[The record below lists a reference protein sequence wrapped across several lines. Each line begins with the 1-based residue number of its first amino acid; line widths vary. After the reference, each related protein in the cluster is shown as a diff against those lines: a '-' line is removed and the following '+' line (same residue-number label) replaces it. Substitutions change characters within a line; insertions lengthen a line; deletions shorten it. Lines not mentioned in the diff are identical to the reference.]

1 MDIIQDLV
9 DDKLELNEELSA
21 PDLDTVVEKLVE
33 VVNIGVM
40 TPPVGENIVTI
51 VSDIL
56 LSSTDV
62 AVVANT

>member
-1 MDIIQDLV
+1 MIQDLL
-9 DDKLELNEELSA
+9 DEKLEVNEELSA
-21 PDLDTVVEKLVE
+21 TDLDTVVEKLVE

-40 TPPVGENIVTI
+40 KPPVGENVVTI

>member
-1 MDIIQDLV
+1 MIQDLV
-9 DDKLELNEELSA
+9 DDKLEVNEELSA
-21 PDLDTVVEKLVE
+21 TDLDTVVEKLIE

-40 TPPVGENIVTI
+40 KPPIGENVVTI

-62 AVVANT
+62 AVVADT

>member
-1 MDIIQDLV
+1 MIQDLV
-9 DDKLELNEELSA
+9 DDKLEFNEELSA
-21 PDLDTVVEKLVE
+21 TDLDTVVEKLVE

-40 TPPVGENIVTI
+40 KPPVGENVVSI

-62 AVVANT
+62 AVVADT

>member
-1 MDIIQDLV
+1 MIQDLV
-9 DDKLELNEELSA
+9 GDKLEVNEELSA
-21 PDLDTVVEKLVE
+21 TDLDTVVEKLTE

-40 TPPVGENIVTI
+40 KPPIGENVVTI

-62 AVVANT
+62 AVVADT

>member
-1 MDIIQDLV
+1 MIQDLV
-9 DDKLELNEELSA
+9 GDKLEVNEELSA
-21 PDLDTVVEKLVE
+21 TDLDTVVEKLIE

-40 TPPVGENIVTI
+40 KPPIGENVVTI

-62 AVVANT
+62 AVVADT

>member
-1 MDIIQDLV
+1 MIQDLV
-9 DDKLELNEELSA
+9 DDKLEFNEELSA
-21 PDLDTVVEKLVE
+21 TDLDTVVEKLVE

-40 TPPVGENIVTI
+40 KPPVCENVVTI

-62 AVVANT
+62 AVVADT

>member
-1 MDIIQDLV
+1 MIQDLV
-9 DDKLELNEELSA
+9 DDKLEVNEELSVT
-21 PDLDTVVEKLVE
+21 DLDTVVEKLVE

-40 TPPVGENIVTI
+40 KLPVGENVVTI

-62 AVVANT
+62 AVVADT

>member
-1 MDIIQDLV
+1 MIQDLV
-9 DDKLELNEELSA
+9 DDKLEVNEELSVT
-21 PDLDTVVEKLVE
+21 DLDTVVEKLVE

-40 TPPVGENIVTI
+40 KPPVGENVVTI

-62 AVVANT
+62 AVVADT